1 MGVQVA
7 VTVYAPEEKT
17 GDDACRA
24 AFARIAEL
32 EDTLSDYRGKSELNR
47 LCSRGPGHPEPV
59 SDELFTVLQH
69 AQQLA
74 ERSEGAFDATIGAY
88 THLWRESRRAGRL
101 PADAEWLSATERVGW
116 EYLELDAEEQTA
128 RLLLP
133 EMQLDLGGIAKGYA
147 LDEGLRVLSGLGLPS
162 ALLSAGGD
170 IRVGEP
176 PPGRDGWRVKV
187 WGATPER
194 EWLTVSNC
202 GVSTSGDTEQ
212 FVEVEGNLV
221 SHIIDPRQGLRHG
234 EPLLATIVA
243 PNAMTSDA
251 LATACVVLGEEAAE
265 ELVEGMP
272 GVTAHVRVATTASP
286 PTR

>member
-1 MGVQVA
+1 MGVQVRI
-7 VTVYAPEEKT
+7 TVYAPDEQT

-32 EDTLSDYRGKSELNR
+32 EDILSDYRGKSELNR
-47 LCSRGPGHPEPV
+47 LCARGPGAPV
-59 SDELFTVLQH
+59 PLSGELFTVLQH

-74 ERSEGAFDATIGAY
+74 ERSRGAFDATIGAY
-88 THLWRESRRAGRL
+88 THLWRGSRRTGEL
-101 PADAEWLSATERVGW
+101 PTDAEWLSATERVGW

-147 LDEGLRVLSGLGLPS
+147 LDEGLRVLSGLGLPG

-187 WGATPER
+187 WGAAPER
-194 EWLTVSNC
+194 EWLTVSSC